1 MSIPELL
8 GLTLTG
14 TIDGEGKFTA
24 DENAQWKERAL
35 YTDLSAAVYALRN
48 DRPDMLWLSDM
59 QVGYRW
65 DELQEGVVKLGNTVF
80 YFRLALGNEVKE
92 LWEQS
97 LEAVEDIARE
107 ADREPDTYSK
117 LKKAYEI
124 LGQGNE
130 YGQEITSDRQAYLC
144 HQAYSAL
151 VFDDDCLP
159 QCDGYA
165 KAVKLVCGELGIPA
179 CWCAARPT
187 CGTTCRWTTPVVQP
201 GPDLGRRGGGT
212 FLRLLPHRQRH
223 RGGTARPSPSRGDHQ
238 EVDVYQLAS
247 GADPV
252 DTALSRQEPGGLR
265 IPGGGLPAPDLPRRD
280 PGRLVL

>member
-1 MSIPELL
+1 SRSPTETSPLSLHDALPILGVSIPELL

-35 YTDLSAAVYALRN
+35 YTDLSAAVYSLRN

-117 LKKAYEI
+117 
-124 LGQGNE
+124 
-130 YGQEITSDRQAYLC
+130 
-144 HQAYSAL
+144 
-151 VFDDDCLP
+151 
-159 QCDGYA
+159 
-165 KAVKLVCGELGIPA
+165 
-179 CWCAARPT
+179 
-187 CGTTCRWTTPVVQP
+187 
-201 GPDLGRRGGGT
+201 
-212 FLRLLPHRQRH
+212 
-223 RGGTARPSPSRGDHQ
+223 
-238 EVDVYQLAS
+238 
-247 GADPV
+247 
-252 DTALSRQEPGGLR
+252 
-265 IPGGGLPAPDLPRRD
+265 
-280 PGRLVL
+280 